1 VPAVKS
7 PHLLSVV
14 MPAHNEESGLAH
26 SIDVVR
32 SQLDALGIAWE
43 IIIVDDGS
51 RDATFGRI
59 GEAAAADARIKGL
72 RLSRNFGKE
81 SALLAG
87 LRASAGDAVI
97 TLDADLQ
104 HPPALFPRLLDAW
117 RDGAKVVDAVKR
129 SREIDTW
136 TTRARARLFNA
147 LASRLGGINLKN
159 ASDYKLLDREVV
171 DIITTEIPERHRFYR
186 GLCDWVGFEHRT
198 VEFDV
203 EDRASGEGK
212 WTTLG
217 LIELA
222 MTATISF
229 TSAPLRLVTILG
241 VFTLLFGLFVAT
253 EAIIGWLSGRAVS
266 GFTTTIITLLIL
278 ASTIMISLGIIG
290 EYVAKIYD
298 EIKLRPPY
306 LVAARVGFT
315 EGVHDAAGAPA
326 AAAQRARPRS

>member
-1 VPAVKS
+1 MKTPR
-7 PHLLSVV
+7 LLSIV
-14 MPAHNEESGLAH
+14 MPAHNEAMGIGH
-26 SIDVVR
+26 SVDAVR
-32 SQLDALGIAWE
+32 AQLEALGIPWE

-51 RDATFGRI
+51 ADETFRRI
-59 GEAAAADARIKGL
+59 GEAAAEDARIKGL

-87 LRASAGDAVI
+87 LRAAGGDAVI

-117 RDGAKVVDAVKR
+117 RAGAKVVDAIKR
-129 SREIDTW
+129 GRETDTPMA
-136 TTRARARLFNA
+136 RLRARLFNA
-147 LASRLGGINLKN
+147 LVSRLGGINLRE

-171 DIITTEIPERHRFYR
+171 DIIATEIPERHRFYR
-186 GLCDWVGFEHRT
+186 GLCDWVGFEHDT
-198 VEFDV
+198 IEFDV
-203 EDRASGEGK
+203 ENRAVGEGK
-212 WTTLG
+212 WTLLG
-217 LIELA
+217 LVELA

-241 VFTLLFGLFVAT
+241 AFTLIFGLLVAT
-253 EAIIGWLSGRAVS
+253 EALLGWFSGRAVS

-306 LVAARVGFT
+306 LVAGRIGLPSEAQGHA
-315 EGVHDAAGAPA
+315 ELPPAPRHE
-326 AAAQRARPRS
+326 QPRQ